1 MATSGTYLWCDI
13 SNALAKTIFVG
24 YHGLKWNGQRF

>member
-1 MATSGTYLWCDI
+1 MATTGHIWCDI
-13 SNALAKTIFVG
+13 SNALAKTILVG